1 MFHQDQHFT
10 QVIFFHIETCIQVLI
25 NIPLKLKV
33 KREPETVVLESVQM
47 LLILAKV
54 EVFYNGF
61 QTDSVNGRNFF
72 QFNCF

>member
-1 MFHQDQHFT
+1 MFHQDQHF
-10 QVIFFHIETCIQVLI
+10 IQVYKLLNKLLNFLI
-25 NIPLKLKV
+25 NFLSKLKD

-61 QTDSVNGRNFF
+61 QTDSVNGKTKFLML
-72 QFNCF
+72 